1 MSWLSSLAQVSFF
14 YAYAYACVA
23 SEDRALAA
31 VLSTEAD
38 NDCVINI
45 KRFRLVPF
53 NFNLTSV

>member
-1 MSWLSSLAQVSFF
+1 MASSLAHVSFF